1 VASGSSD
8 DLLMR
13 AVANVVWT
21 FGEVMYVGHALLFTM
36 KLMRGEEASKDE
48 ENGDVTP
55 EETA

>member
-1 VASGSSD
+1 
-8 DLLMR
+8 MR